1 MKLWP
6 FPKKAEVRR
15 ALDPDTGL
23 PIPMKRDRQWLQGK
37 LTYLSLVVSA
47 LGAVGKLFGWE
58 LPTNEAQDMLTWL
71 GANWDDLAQ
80 FVGLAGAAYGKLRAE
95 KRRRA
100 EITQTE
106 R

>member
-6 FPKKAEVRR
+6 FPKKVEVRR
-15 ALDPDTGL
+15 ALDVETGK
-23 PIPMKRDRQWLQGK
+23 PIPVVHDRQWLQGK
-37 LTYLSLVVSA
+37 LTYLSLVLSA

-80 FVGLAGAAYGKLRAE
+80 FLGLAGAAYGKLRAE
-95 KRRRA
+95 KRRHSA
-100 EITQTE
+100 TPQP
-106 R
+106 